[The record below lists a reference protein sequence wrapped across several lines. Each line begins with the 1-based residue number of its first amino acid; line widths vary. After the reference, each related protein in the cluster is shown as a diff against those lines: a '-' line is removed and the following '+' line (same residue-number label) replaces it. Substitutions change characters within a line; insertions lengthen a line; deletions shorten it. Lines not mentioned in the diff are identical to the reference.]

1 MSHSV
6 AVAGPLAGYTVE
18 RPVTESITALLASAE
33 RGDRAAADAVFAAL
47 YEDLHRMARRELAR
61 RGAGVTLSATT
72 LLHDA
77 YLNISRREGVAFP
90 DRNRYMGYAS
100 RVMRGLIIDY
110 ARSRQAQKRGGQF
123 EITSVSTDVAD
134 PMANVDELMRI
145 SDTLDELAQVDPR
158 LVRVVDLKFFCGF
171 SFVEIAEM
179 MNVSERTIQRDW
191 EKARIFLYQRL
202 NRAL

>member
-1 MSHSV
+1 MKTLTV
-6 AVAGPLAGYTVE
+6 AVRSDAYTE
-18 RPVTESITALLASAE
+18 RAVTQSITALLASAE

-47 YEDLHRMARRELAR
+47 YDELHRMARRELAR

-77 YLNISRREGVAFP
+77 YLSLAEREGVTFP

-123 EITSVSTDVAD
+123 EITAISTDVVDPLTDAD
-134 PMANVDELMRI
+134 DLMRI
-145 SDTLDELAQVDPR
+145 SEALDELAGVDAR

-171 SFVEIAEM
+171 SFGEIGEM
-179 MNVSERTIQRDW
+179 MSVSERTVQRDW

-202 NRAL
+202 NRTL

>member
-1 MSHSV
+1 RS
-6 AVAGPLAGYTVE
+6 P
-18 RPVTESITALLASAE
+18 ALLATPE

-47 YEDLHRMARRELAR
+47 YDELHRMARRELAR
-61 RGAGVTLSATT
+61 RGAGVTLSAPT

-77 YLNISRREGVAFP
+77 YLIISPREGVAFP

-110 ARSRQAQKRGGQF
+110 ARSRQAQKRGGGF
-123 EITSVSTDVAD
+123 EITSLSTDVAD
-134 PMANVDELMRI
+134 PMSDADELSRISEALAELATVDE
-145 SDTLDELAQVDPR
+145 R

-179 MNVSERTIQRDW
+179 MGLTERTIQRSEEHTSELQSHSD
-191 EKARIFLYQRL
+191 L
-202 NRAL
+202 